1 MLSEGRAKQDRGD
14 RMGAVMLYEKA
25 LKRVRLLDM
34 RAAQTLDLLLAHPW
48 HTCQHH

>member
-25 LKRVRLLDM
+25 LKRVRLLVS
-34 RAAQTLDLLLAHPW
+34 TLWTLLM
-48 HTCQHH
+48 T